1 MSTALARTLGLATC
15 LGLVAASLADEPAAE
30 PGVRLL
36 FDGATL
42 DGWKKTPF
50 YGADAI
56 DVRVDDGAIVL
67 PVGKSMSG
75 VTATA
80 ADLPK
85 TDYEL
90 SYEAMR
96 TEGSDFF
103 AAATFP
109 ANDGFLTL
117 VNGGWG
123 GNITGLS
130 SLDGADASE
139 NETTVGFKYRDRT
152 WYRFRIRV
160 TEGAVRCWIDDKEVV
175 KVDVRGRQLG
185 TRIQVRA
192 SQPLGFATWESAG
205 LVRKVA
211 IRSLTPAEVAENA
224 VEAP

>member
-1 MSTALARTLGLATC
+1 MSTSLARTLGLAAC
-15 LGLVAASLADEPAAE
+15 LGLVAASLADEPPPA
-30 PGVRLL
+30 PKPRPL

-75 VTATA
+75 VTTTIE
-80 ADLPK
+80 DLPK
-85 TDYEL
+85 SDYEL

-152 WYRFRIRV
+152 WYRFRVRV
-160 TEGAVRCWIDDKEVV
+160 TEAAVRCWIDDKEVV
-175 KVDVRGRQLG
+175 KVDVRGRRLG

-211 IRSLTPAEVAENA
+211 IRPLTPAEVAENA